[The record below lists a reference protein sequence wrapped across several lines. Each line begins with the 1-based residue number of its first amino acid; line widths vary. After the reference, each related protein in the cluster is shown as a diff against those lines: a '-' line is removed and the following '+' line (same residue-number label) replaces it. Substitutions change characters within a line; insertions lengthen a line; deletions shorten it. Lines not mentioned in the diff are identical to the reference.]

1 MIVSLLPVHSRYG
14 ADAPW
19 ASVLFAD
26 IKAKFAE
33 FAKGT
38 CSLCHG
44 GCRTVYIIMWGCAK
58 QLSWTLAA
66 GPALTN
72 QGAMAFDMGNALAH
86 FGSGCSFI
94 GGRCFCWVAES
105 RHLSSV
111 AWSWHAQSC
120 QEILWVYA
128 WKNVNQTTIVPR
140 QPKLSFDCMSA
151 GGESTRRTA
160 QVSCVDRKATGVAT
174 RQNMCDALQ
183 SARVPQPP
191 ACLLHHVN
199 VQARTDVVTAVR
211 CQRGA
216 LQSTI

>member
-1 MIVSLLPVHSRYG
+1 MVPWPLTWGMLLLISGQDVHSSE
-14 ADAPW
+14 DA
-19 ASVLFAD
+19 AFVGSRSQ
-26 IKAKFAE
+26 
-33 FAKGT
+33 GT
-38 CSLCHG
+38 C
-44 GCRTVYIIMWGCAK
+44 
-58 QLSWTLAA
+58 
-66 GPALTN
+66 
-72 QGAMAFDMGNALAH
+72 
-86 FGSGCSFI
+86 
-94 GGRCFCWVAES
+94 
-105 RHLSSV
+105 HLSLG
-111 AWSWHAQSC
+111 AGRNWHAQSC

-140 QPKLSFDCMSA
+140 QTKLSFDCMSA
-151 GGESTRRTA
+151 GGESTRSTA